1 MLWVTVRGEGAGP
14 IHALSPAWILGISID
29 PGAGRFWDG
38 AGEFESTRYQPIH
51 QNRQSFWEAVLG
63 SAGFT
68 LPACPAAGVP
78 QDPLASSG
86 PDETLKRISE
96 AG

>member
-1 MLWVTVRGEGAGP
+1 MEPESLNRHGTNPSIRTGRGFGKP
-14 IHALSPAWILGISID
+14 SWALLAS
-29 PGAGRFWDG
+29 
-38 AGEFESTRYQPIH
+38 
-51 QNRQSFWEAVLG
+51 
-63 SAGFT
+63 T